1 MIAKNYL
8 NILVEQL
15 FLHFFNDLSSA
26 AVVAFPKILDLYL
39 KDVELFVATLI
50 GFLASC
56 LGIQLFKTA
65 VNFQMHLNNYHYIQS
80 NCT

>member
-15 FLHFFNDLSSA
+15 FLHFFNDLSSSA

-56 LGIQLFKTA
+56 LRIQLF
-65 VNFQMHLNNYHYIQS
+65 
-80 NCT
+80 